1 MLTRR
6 EAIERLSTAGVAAAL
21 LPGCAQGGGQQSQP
35 QTTGAATK
43 RLRVLATSDLHG
55 MFVPWDYA
63 LDAEDP
69 SGSLAKLSTAIR
81 ELRDDDTLLVDAG
94 DIIQDNMADLFLED
108 EIHPMIACMNELGYE
123 VGVTGNH
130 EYNYGM
136 DVTRHTVA
144 TFQGKMLVGNVV
156 DERGDPVS
164 DGYIILDKG
173 GVRVGF
179 IGMVTPLIT
188 SWDPANLEGCTVT
201 NPLEETRKIVDRIRG
216 DVDVLIGVMHMGLHN
231 GYGIPGTGVRDL
243 AQACPEFDLIVAAH
257 EHQLVEGEEINGV
270 LVVENKYHGQT
281 MAVVDLTLERAAGG
295 WRVAGRSS
303 HPVEL
308 VSYDPD
314 PAILKLMAP
323 YDERAKS
330 YAHEVIGTLVGGPLA
345 PEGEFAAI
353 PQAVVSDT
361 PLIELINTVQLH
373 YSGADVSAAAC
384 FSAKANAQPGP
395 LRRCD
400 VSRIYKYDNT
410 LYTLEM
416 TGSQFKKYLEQ
427 RAGYYRTLQDG
438 DLSLSFDPDTLVY
451 AYDMFQ
457 GVNYQINVAKEPGA
471 RVEGLSWPDGRPVE
485 DADVFVLATNN
496 YRATSWLLKPGAVF
510 EQDDMPVLREADVC
524 GNIGSVRELIVDY
537 IENVLGGEL
546 RAECDDNWQLT
557 GIAWDQGLHEQAV
570 QLVADGTLSMDYDDR
585 RLPAAPITEADVR
598 AATTAAAS

>member
-1 MLTRR
+1 
-6 EAIERLSTAGVAAAL
+6 V
-21 LPGCAQGGGQQSQP
+21 
-35 QTTGAATK
+35 
-43 RLRVLATSDLHG
+43 
-55 MFVPWDYA
+55 
-63 LDAEDP
+63 
-69 SGSLAKLSTAIR
+69 
-81 ELRDDDTLLVDAG
+81 
-94 DIIQDNMADLFLED
+94 
-108 EIHPMIACMNELGYE
+108 
-123 VGVTGNH
+123 
-130 EYNYGM
+130 
-136 DVTRHTVA
+136 
-144 TFQGKMLVGNVV
+144 
-156 DERGDPVS
+156 
-164 DGYIILDKG
+164 
-173 GVRVGF
+173 
-179 IGMVTPLIT
+179 
-188 SWDPANLEGCTVT
+188 
-201 NPLEETRKIVDRIRG
+201 
-216 DVDVLIGVMHMGLHN
+216 
-231 GYGIPGTGVRDL
+231 
-243 AQACPEFDLIVAAH
+243 
-257 EHQLVEGEEINGV
+257 INGV

-308 VSYDPD
+308 ASYDPD

-361 PLIELINTVQLH
+361 PLIEFINTVQLH

-416 TGSQFKKYLEQ
+416 TGSQLRTYLEWS
-427 RAGYYRTLQDG
+427 ASYYNTLKEG
-438 DLSLSFDPDTLVY
+438 DLSLSFDPGKPVY
-451 AYDMFQ
+451 VYDMFQ

-496 YRATSWLLKPGAVF
+496 YRATSALLIPDDIFDK
-510 EQDDMPVLREADVC
+510 DDMPVLRETDVC

-546 RAECDDNWQLT
+546 RPECDDNWRLT
-557 GIAWDQGLHEQAV
+557 GIAWDQGLHKQAV
-570 QLVADGTLSMDYDDR
+570 DLVADGTLTMKTDDKH
-585 RLPAAPITEADVR
+585 LPSVAITEADVR
-598 AATTAAAS
+598 AATPAAAA